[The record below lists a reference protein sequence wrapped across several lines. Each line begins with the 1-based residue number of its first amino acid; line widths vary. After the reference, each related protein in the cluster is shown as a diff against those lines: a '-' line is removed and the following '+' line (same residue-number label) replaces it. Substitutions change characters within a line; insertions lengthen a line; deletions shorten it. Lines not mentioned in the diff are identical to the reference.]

1 MTVVDAS
8 VAVKWLLPEPGSD
21 EAQSLLD
28 SGENLAGPG
37 LMAVE
42 VAAALARKSRL
53 KEIAPQD
60 ADAALELW
68 LQSLADGLV
77 EIVRDEADLRGA
89 FRLAR
94 ALNHQLQDCLYLALS
109 ERLQATFVTADAE
122 FERKAR
128 QVYPNIRLLG
138 A

>member
-1 MTVVDAS
+1 VTVVDAS

-53 KEIAPQD
+53 KEIAPKD

-77 EIVRDEADLRGA
+77 EIVRDEEDLRGA

-109 ERLQATFVTADAE
+109 ERLQATFVTADAQ

-128 QVYPNIRLLG
+128 HVYPEIRLLG

>member
-8 VAVKWLLPEPGSD
+8 VAIKWLLPEPGSD

-37 LMAVE
+37 LMAAE

-77 EIVRDEADLRGA
+77 EIVRDEADLQGA

-94 ALNHQLQDCLYLALS
+94 ALNHQLQDCLYLALA
-109 ERLQATFVTADAE
+109 ERLQAKLVTADAE
-122 FERKAR
+122 FEQQAR
-128 QVYPNIRLLG
+128 QVYPEIRLLG
-138 A
+138 T

>member
-21 EAQSLLD
+21 EAQGLLD

-53 KEIAPQD
+53 KEIAPKD

-94 ALNHQLQDCLYLALS
+94 ELNHQLQDCLYLALS
-109 ERLQATFVTADAE
+109 ERLQATLVTADAE

>member
-8 VAVKWLLPEPGSD
+8 VAIKWLLPEPGSD

-53 KEIAPQD
+53 KEIAPKD

-94 ALNHQLQDCLYLALS
+94 ALNHQLQDCLYLALA

-128 QVYPNIRLLG
+128 QVYPSIRLLG

>member
-53 KEIAPQD
+53 KEIAPKD

-94 ALNHQLQDCLYLALS
+94 ALNHRLQDCLYLALS
-109 ERLQATFVTADAE
+109 ERLQATLVTADAE

-128 QVYPNIRLLG
+128 QVYPHTRLLG

>member
-1 MTVVDAS
+1 MVDAS
-8 VAVKWLLPEPGSD
+8 VAIKWLLPEPGSD
-21 EAQSLLD
+21 EAQGLLD

-68 LQSLADGLV
+68 LRSLADGLV
-77 EIVRDEADLRGA
+77 EIVRDEEDLRGA

-94 ALNHQLQDCLYLALS
+94 ALDHRLQDCVYLALA
-109 ERLQATFVTADAE
+109 ERLQATLVTADEE

-128 QVYPNIRLLG
+128 QVYPEIRLLG

>member
-1 MTVVDAS
+1 MVDAS
-8 VAVKWLLPEPGSD
+8 VAIKWLLPEPGSD
-21 EAQSLLD
+21 EAQGLLD

-68 LQSLADGLV
+68 LRSLADGLV
-77 EIVRDEADLRGA
+77 EIVRDEEDLRGA

-94 ALNHQLQDCLYLALS
+94 ALDHRLQDCVYLALA
-109 ERLQATFVTADAE
+109 ERLQATLVTADAE

-128 QVYPNIRLLG
+128 QVYPSIRLLG

>member
-1 MTVVDAS
+1 VTVVDAS
-8 VAVKWLLPEPGSD
+8 VAIKWLLPEPGSD

-37 LMAVE
+37 LITVE
-42 VAAALARKSRL
+42 VAAALTRKSRL
-53 KEIAPQD
+53 KEISPQD
-60 ADAALELW
+60 ADAALGLW

-77 EIVRDEADLRGA
+77 EIIRDEEDLRGA
-89 FRLAR
+89 FRIAM
-94 ALNHQLQDCLYLALS
+94 ALNHRLQDCVYLALS
-109 ERLQATFVTADAE
+109 ERLQARLVTADAQ

-128 QVYPNIRLLG
+128 HVYPEIRLLG